1 MIRKAIYSIV
11 MASLLTFSSSAD
23 IVTTENF
30 PNPGDTTTVE
40 TITTGNPVTTG
51 NLLSQQWND
60 GTWTGTMFPDSSDI
74 NESIYLTGKD
84 NAFAESTVNSQD
96 ILTEQELQQGLTST
110 LTAKVRWWNQWESTI
125 EMKQTATN
133 GIDTTTQTIILED
146 TTNHNNKFNSH
157 TNTLVIAPD
166 AENSH
171 GTLTTRFTFDI
182 DNAAGTWNNGHSGP
196 DIIEP
201 DLRLNY
207 SALSSTT
214 VTNTVFCYQKVPTT
228 CPAQDEIAEVE
239 TILDTF
245 EDDLQDLYLDD
256 IYVYEDDYFI
266 PEEIDF
272 EYSFNDEF
280 FEEEEFEIQED
291 YLALD
296 EFFFED
302 DYYQDD
308 YYEEFDME
316 EYFPETL
323 AFEEVEFFDEMP
335 EMKFED
341 EYFEEFTMNE
351 LPPMEEMFF
360 EDEYFEEE
368 MFVEAL
374 TDEAFIEEFDEM
386 FEDMPMEEMSMEMAE
401 EMFEEVFEEYFEE
414 PPMEMAE
421 EVFEETFEEE
431 MFEEKPPMEM
441 AEEIIEEPMEED
453 IIEEEPMDEP
463 PMEKVAS
470 VDNEPQTEEP
480 DEVEE
485 QPSSESPIADEP
497 EETADVAEQEE
508 ADEEP
513 TELAVAQGSPTK
525 EPDPV
530 SEDVQGEP
538 ELETELD
545 VKLAAIENVIKS
557 QIKNTVQRTTAT
569 LNVIN
574 EIVSRE
580 MISQQP
586 DMSSYFNMNAALFDT
601 RQLPSGNPAFFNQI
615 SLDTYDYTIYN
626 DQVAM
631 VTNMVGQDPVVQ
643 HEKKMRDINN
653 RKTKVLIELKEM
665 LNARSN

>member
-1 MIRKAIYSIV
+1 MIRKLISLIATAI
-11 MASLLTFSSSAD
+11 LFSSAANSET
-23 IVTTENF
+23 VTIENT
-30 PNPGDTTTVE
+30 PNPGDTTTIT

-84 NAFAESTVNSQD
+84 GKYAESTINSQG
-96 ILTEQELQQGLTST
+96 ILTEQELQQGLTSE
-110 LTAKVRWWNQWESTI
+110 LSADIRWWNQWESTVT
-125 EMKQTATN
+125 MTQTATN
-133 GIDTTTQTIILED
+133 GIDTTTQSIIFED
-146 TTNHNNKFNSH
+146 TTNHNYQFNNYS
-157 TNTLVIAPD
+157 NTLTIAPNT
-166 AENSH
+166 ENTH
-171 GTLTTRFTFDI
+171 GTITSRFTFDI
-182 DNAAGTWNNGHSGP
+182 DNAAGNWNGGHSGVDVVRP
-196 DIIEP
+196 E
-201 DLRLNY
+201 LKLNY
-207 SALSSTT
+207 QALTSTT
-214 VTNTVFCYQKVPTT
+214 VTNVTYCYEKSPPT
-228 CPAQDEIAEVE
+228 CPAQEEIADVE
-239 TILDTF
+239 TFLDTF
-245 EDDLQDLYLDD
+245 EDDLYLED
-256 IYVYEDDYFI
+256 IYQYEEEYFM
-266 PEEIDF
+266 PEEIEI
-272 EYSFNDEF
+272 EYSFNDDY
-280 FEEEEFEIQED
+280 FEEEEFEIEED
-291 YLALD
+291 YLTLD

-308 YYEEFDME
+308 YYEDVFME
-316 EYFPETL
+316 EFIPETL
-323 AFEEVEFFDEMP
+323 AFEEVE
-335 EMKFED
+335 
-341 EYFEEFTMNE
+341 YFEEFDMAE
-351 LPPMEEMFF
+351 LPPMEEM
-360 EDEYFEEE
+360 YFEEE
-368 MFVEAL
+368 MYFDDEIYMEAF

-386 FEDMPMEEMSMEMAE
+386 FEDMPMEEFDMEMAE

-414 PPMEMAE
+414 EPPMEM
-421 EVFEETFEEE
+421 V
-431 MFEEKPPMEM
+431 
-441 AEEIIEEPMEED
+441 EEIIEEPIEED
-453 IIEEEPMDEP
+453 IIEEEPMDES
-463 PMEKVAS
+463 PMETVAS

-497 EETADVAEQEE
+497 EETTDVAEQEE

-643 HEKKMRDINN
+643 HEKKMRDINS

-665 LNARSN
+665 LNARSNE

>member
-1 MIRKAIYSIV
+1 LIV

-23 IVTTENF
+23 TVVVQPDT
-30 PNPGDTTTVE
+30 PNPGDTTTITTV
-40 TITTGNPVTTG
+40 TTGNPVTTG

-60 GTWTGTMFPDSSDI
+60 GSWEGTMFPDSSDI

-84 NAFAESTVNSQD
+84 GKYAESTINSQG
-96 ILTEQELQQGLTST
+96 ILTEQELQQGLTSN
-110 LTAKVRWWNQWESTI
+110 LSAQIRWWNPQESTVT
-125 EMKQTATN
+125 MTQTATN
-133 GIDTTTQTIILED
+133 GIDTTTQSIIFED
-146 TTNHNNKFNSH
+146 TTNHNYQFN
-157 TNTLVIAPD
+157 TYQNNLIITPN
-166 AENSH
+166 AENTH
-171 GTLTTRFTFDI
+171 GTLTARFSFDI
-182 DNAAGTWNNGHSGP
+182 QGNSNYNGGHAGVDVRDP
-196 DIIEP
+196 E
-201 DLRLNY
+201 LKLNY
-207 SALSSTT
+207 NALSSTT
-214 VTNTVFCYQKVPTT
+214 VTTVEYCWEKVPST

-256 IYVYEDDYFI
+256 IYVYEEEYFM
-266 PEEIDF
+266 PEEVDI
-272 EYSFNDEF
+272 EYSFNTEI
-280 FEEEEFEIQED
+280 FEEDEFEIEED
-291 YLALD
+291 YLTLD
-296 EFFFED
+296 EFFFEE

-308 YYEEFDME
+308 YYEEPFME
-316 EYFPETL
+316 EFFPETL
-323 AFEEVEFFDEMP
+323 AFEQVEFFDEP
-335 EMKFED
+335 
-341 EYFEEFTMNE
+341 
-351 LPPMEEMFF
+351 PPMEEMFF
-360 EDEYFEEE
+360 EEE
-368 MFVEAL
+368 MYIEVF
-374 TDEAFIEEFDEM
+374 TDDAFIEEFDEM
-386 FEDMPMEEMSMEMAE
+386 FEEMPMEEFDMEMAE

-414 PPMEMAE
+414 EPPMEM
-421 EVFEETFEEE
+421 V
-431 MFEEKPPMEM
+431 
-441 AEEIIEEPMEED
+441 EEIIEEPIEED

-463 PMEKVAS
+463 PMETVAS

-485 QPSSESPIADEP
+485 QPSSEEPIADEP
-497 EETADVAEQEE
+497 QETTEDPQQEE

-513 TELAVAQGSPTK
+513 TELAVAEGSPTK

-545 VKLAAIENVIKS
+545 IKIAAIENVIKS
-557 QIKNTVQRTTAT
+557 QIKNTVQQTTAT

-580 MISQQP
+580 MVAQQP

-601 RQLPSGNPAFFNQI
+601 KQLPSGNPAFFNQI
-615 SLDTYDYTIYN
+615 SLDTYAYTIYN

-643 HEKKMRDINN
+643 HEKKMRDINS